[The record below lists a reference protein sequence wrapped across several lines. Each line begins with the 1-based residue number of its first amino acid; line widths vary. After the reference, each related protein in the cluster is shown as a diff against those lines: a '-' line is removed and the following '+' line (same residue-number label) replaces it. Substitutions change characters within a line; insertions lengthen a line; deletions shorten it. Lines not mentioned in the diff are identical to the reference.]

1 MILDVLEA
9 EKMTK
14 TKVTLAQLEQMGHH
28 SEGYGGNVGFSFIKS
43 SVVEN
48 NESVPKIILRIAKH
62 PSVIELTL
70 NPSQEANIEIREVF
84 EQMKEPFKTE
94 AKLKKKYAEKAL
106 EADLYSTSEDGA
118 NAHRSFGIRFE
129 DKEAWAKVEKHYE
142 YLDELEE
149 IHDELE
155 EIHDE
160 CFDFEKEQSKT
171 IPMEFHKIAFELKK
185 QVAAK
190 AKSLNWEERRLL
202 QEALKFQGLEVGDF
216 YEKNWNSSSAD
227 CRHLMCVHDEVA
239 DELEKLK

>member
-1 MILDVLEA
+1 
-9 EKMTK
+9 MTK

-43 SVVEN
+43 SIIEN
-48 NESVPKIILRIAKH
+48 DESVPKIILQFAKH
-62 PSVIELTL
+62 PSIIELIL
-70 NPSQEANIEIREVF
+70 NPSQEASIEIREVF

-118 NAHRSFGIRFE
+118 NAHRSLGMVK
-129 DKEAWAKVEKHYE
+129 DKESWAKVEKHYE

-149 IHDELE
+149 IHN
-155 EIHDE
+155 E
-160 CFDFEKEQSKT
+160 CFDFEKEQSKA

-190 AKSLNWEERRLL
+190 AKSLTWEERRLL

-239 DELEKLK
+239 NELEKLK